1 MNRGIAHLVA
11 GTVLSFVIF
20 ILPPVS
26 VHAPNAAEFTEPALL
41 LLLPF
46 IGLFL
51 VGALL
56 AGLISR
62 LTSYPPALLVIY
74 LCCSAASLIV
84 TQIFSSSAGIVIDG
98 GFHEYELSYLRASGE
113 ILAVVATF
121 GLGFLF
127 RRRIGENGGFIAA
140 AISLWVLPSAGMAAA
155 HYLPGRP
162 IRRGPRRRIGAF

>member
-62 LTSYPPALLVIY
+62 LTSYPPALLGH
-74 LCCSAASLIV
+74 LSL
-84 TQIFSSSAGIVIDG
+84 
-98 GFHEYELSYLRASGE
+98 LLRNE
-113 ILAVVATF
+113 PDRHPDILVV
-121 GLGFLF
+121 GRDRD
-127 RRRIGENGGFIAA
+127 RRRI
-140 AISLWVLPSAGMAAA
+140 S
-155 HYLPGRP
+155 
-162 IRRGPRRRIGAF
+162 